1 MGWYSTPFNYDGTSP
16 TQVRDDLQKA
26 NENFQALSD
35 VFENGTPLSGR
46 IKSSYIPGGGGNIGG
61 DIIVNSVTVSN
72 PVRVNIGVDLSASAG
87 GFYQAAIKM
96 PVGVPG
102 SMIGWIPAT
111 GIWGGDSL
119 IGVNTAN
126 EFWVIGRPD
135 ASGRRIINMADDA
148 KVLGNVTINGNLT
161 VNGTINGGG
170 AGTVPDPLSIG
181 RINFI
186 YVSSADFGIDFRGA
200 GGYTQAAIVMPLY
213 GYGSFISW
221 NPYTDGQH
229 FIGLIGRVADSGV
242 FCVIG
247 LPPWNSNSQ
256 SYDLTK
262 SRVVHIYDDLTV
274 HGVINQLSDISLKE
288 NVVVFNDSVLDVI
301 KQIDIYKY
309 SLKSD
314 HREHIGFIANRLKD
328 IFPLG
333 IIEANG
339 LYSVS
344 VMDVLALLFK
354 AVKELIGYVEDLKGT
369 V

>member
-1 MGWYSTPFNYDGTSP
+1 MGWHSTPFYYDGTSP

-35 VFENGTPLSGR
+35 VFENGTPLSGK
-46 IKSSYIPGGGGNIGG
+46 IKASYIPGGGGGVGG

-72 PVRVNIGVDLSASAG
+72 SVRVNLGIDLSASAG

-111 GIWGGDSL
+111 GAWGGDSL
-119 IGVNTAN
+119 IGVNTSN

-161 VNGTINGGG
+161 VNGTISGGG
-170 AGTVPDPLSIG
+170 MGTVPDPLIIG
-181 RINFI
+181 RINFR
-186 YVSSADFGIDFRGA
+186 YVSNADYGIDFRNA
-200 GGYTQAAIVMPLY
+200 VYTQAAIVMPLY

-229 FIGLIGRVADSGV
+229 FIGLIGRIVDSGA
-242 FCVIG
+242 FCIIG
-247 LPPWNSNSQ
+247 LPPWDSSSQ

-262 SRVVHIYDDLTV
+262 SRIVHVYDDLTV

-288 NVVVFNDSVLDVI
+288 NVIVFNDSVLDVI

-309 SLKSD
+309 SLKSN
-314 HREHIGFIANRLKD
+314 HREHIGFIANKLKD

-333 IIEANG
+333 IVEANG
-339 LYSVS
+339 VYSVS

-354 AVKELIGYVEDLKGT
+354 AVKELISHVEDLKGNI
-369 V
+369 